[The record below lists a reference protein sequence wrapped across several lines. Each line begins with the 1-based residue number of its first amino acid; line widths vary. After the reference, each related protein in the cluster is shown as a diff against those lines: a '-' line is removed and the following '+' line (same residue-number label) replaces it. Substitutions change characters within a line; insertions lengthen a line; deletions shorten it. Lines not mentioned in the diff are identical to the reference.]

1 METRR
6 LVVEQI
12 TQGAAVLAGLTF
24 LAFALA
30 EAL

>member
-1 METRR
+1 MKTSKLVMEQ
-6 LVVEQI
+6 V